1 MNFLT
6 FMAVFLSV
14 AGGNNAQHVYKI
26 WGGTPV
32 AHNSI
37 DAPSLTTF
45 VTAKDNNTHVA
56 VIICPG
62 GSYYHSLSIFQ
73 EGYDVARWFQSK
85 GINAFVLRYR
95 VGFFGYHHPAMI
107 EDLQRSIQF
116 VKENA
121 GDWDIDT
128 NKIGLIGFSAGGH
141 LAASGGTLF
150 KEDYLIP
157 LGVKPKVSLRPNF
170 VVTVYPVISM
180 QDSIAHKWSRKN
192 LLGPNYTKAQIDK
205 MSLERQV
212 SKDDPPMM
220 VVVTKDDP
228 VVDWRNGYYF
238 YKSLQNAGVISELY
252 LNEKGGHGFGI
263 DPRKGG
269 NAALWNIECLKWLH
283 QVGILSGYLSK
294 ANDTGN

>member
-1 MNFLT
+1 MNFFTALI
-6 FMAVFLSV
+6 FCLSIISGTH
-14 AGGNNAQHVYKI
+14 AEHVLKI
-26 WGGTPV
+26 WGGTII

-37 DAPSLTTF
+37 ETPSLTTF
-45 VTAKDNNTHVA
+45 AADEKSNTHVG

-62 GSYYHSLSIFQ
+62 GSYFHLAISQ

-121 GDWDIDT
+121 NNWGIDT
-128 NKIGLIGFSAGGH
+128 SKVGLIGFSAGGH
-141 LAASGGTLF
+141 LVATGGTMF
-150 KEDYLIP
+150 KEDFLIP

-180 QDSIAHKWSRKN
+180 QDSIAHRWSRRN
-192 LLGPNYTKAQIDK
+192 LLGRNFTQEQIDK
-205 MSLERQV
+205 MSLEKQV
-212 SKDDPPMM
+212 RHDDPPMM
-220 VVVTKDDP
+220 IVVAKDDP

-238 YKSLQNAGVISELY
+238 YKSLQNAGVSSKLV

-263 DPRKGG
+263 DPKKGG
-269 NAALWNIECLKWLH
+269 NAALWNIECIKWLH
-283 QVGILSGYLSK
+283 QVGILTDYISSSE
-294 ANDTGN
+294 